1 MKAPAVLV
9 ASAVTFGVVTAAL
22 QSWQAKGQAAPG
34 RLAAAAPV
42 PASKIALAS
51 AGETNPYIETIP
63 GTKVSFHM
71 VSIPGGT
78 FTMGSPQDEQGR
90 SEDEGPQ
97 HQVQINPFWM
107 EVYETTW
114 DEYDVFAF
122 SSDLLKQRA
131 PTEQKPDGDK
141 LADAVTRPTPPYTDE
156 TFGFGREHHPA
167 INITHHAAMEYTR
180 WLSAKTGKDYRLP
193 TEAEWEY
200 ACRATSTGSYFFG
213 TDAKQLG
220 DYAWFLDNSDSK
232 PHEIGKKKA
241 NPWGLYDILG
251 NVAEWVLDEYDGSF
265 YKIAKPGELLMEPV
279 LLPTAR
285 KYPNVA
291 RGGSWDDDPKRV
303 RCAARQASSPD
314 WSRQDPQRP
323 QSIWWHTDAT
333 FVGFRVV
340 RALQEDDKLRGVK
353 SLVTK

>member
-1 MKAPAVLV
+1 VALV
-9 ASAVTFGVVTAAL
+9 ATAAIFGVVSAAL
-22 QSWQAKGQAAPG
+22 ESRPAKGQSAPG
-34 RLAAAAPV
+34 RLAVAAAV
-42 PASKIALAS
+42 PASNAAS
-51 AGETNPYIETIP
+51 ASSDEMNSYTETIP
-63 GTKVSFHM
+63 GTKVSFQM
-71 VSIPGGT
+71 IPILGGT
-78 FTMGSPQDEQGR
+78 FMMGSPPTEPGR
-90 SEDEGPQ
+90 SEDEEPQ

-131 PTEQKPDGDK
+131 STEQEANGDK

-200 ACRATSTGSYFFG
+200 ACRAGSSGPYFFG
-213 TDAKQLG
+213 KDAKQLG
-220 DYAWFLDNSDSK
+220 DYAWFMDNSDSK
-232 PHEIGKKKA
+232 PREIGKKKA

-251 NVAEWVLDEYDGSF
+251 NVAEWVLDEYDGNF
-265 YKIAKPGELLMEPV
+265 YKSAKPGELLVEPV
-279 LLPTAR
+279 LRPTAR

-303 RCAARQASSPD
+303 RCAARQASNPD

-340 RALQEDDKLRGVK
+340 RGLHEDAKLAGVK